1 MLRLDINLVFT
12 IINLLVLYFLMKK
25 FLFKPVNNII
35 AQREEAIKKQFD
47 DADEAQKKADDL
59 KKQYEDSLVNAKED
73 SAKLVQEAREK
84 ARVEYDRIVKSA
96 DEEVTKRMQKAEET
110 IQEEKNKSIR
120 SMQSEIQNLV
130 VAAASKVVGDRYLL
144 NTARSFMTIL
154 SQKWVKRNDTDSN

>member
-59 KKQYEDSLVNAKED
+59 KKQYEDSLANAKED

-130 VAAASKVVGDRYLL
+130 VAASKVVGDQV
-144 NTARSFMTIL
+144 SPEH
-154 SQKWVKRNDTDSN
+154 SQKLYDDFIAEMGETK